1 MTAEIALLNRRA
13 LAFAADSAVT
23 ISDGVNDKI
32 YNSFEK
38 IFELS
43 RVMPIGL
50 MVYNAVEF
58 VGVPIDVLTRK
69 FRADCDR
76 EFSSCEHACNAFLEY
91 LCQFKRTDYDEVEHF
106 SAIISDKIKEI
117 AKNMKHASRM
127 LFLQSHLKIQRL
139 T

>member
-69 FRADCDR
+69 FRAECDR
-76 EFSSCEHACNAFLEY
+76 EFSSCEHACKAFLEY
-91 LCQFKRTDYDEVEHF
+91 LCKFKRTDYDDSDHF
-106 SAIISDKIKEI
+106 SAIISDEIKEI
-117 AKNMKHASRM
+117 AKGP
-127 LFLQSHLKIQRL
+127 
-139 T
+139 